1 MSEQAQAA
9 PRRDRWAADRSPIQI
24 AQPVYDRLTAIKEE
38 RQQLLHRQV
47 SYTEVIEQLLE
58 KAGAA

>member
-9 PRRDRWAADRSPIQI
+9 PRRDRWAADRSPIQVS
-24 AQPVYDRLTAIKEE
+24 QPVFDRLAAMKEE
-38 RQQLLHRQV
+38 RQQQLHRQV
-47 SYTEVIEQLLE
+47 SFTEVIEQLLE